1 MIHMVLGMDMG
12 RTNKPLGI
20 GIRLLMHLAIWE
32 RFLGSMVLYS
42 ETGTINWA

>member
-1 MIHMVLGMDMG
+1 MIHMVLEMDMG
-12 RTNKPLGI
+12 RTKKPLGI
-20 GIRLLMHLAIWE
+20 GIRLLMHLARWE